1 MNKVQFKNS
10 HPAPLR
16 GNHKKGDAVT
26 VSTDNIANS
35 TEPNHQGVTNIGS
48 VPAYLVLADGRTFKG
63 FGFGAIGTTLGEA
76 VFTTAM
82 TGYQETLTDP
92 SYHRQIVVNTAPQ
105 IGNTGWNDEDN
116 ESRDGKIW
124 VAGMVIRDLAARV
137 SNFRA
142 TTSLQEEMAKQG
154 VVGIG
159 GIDTRALVRH
169 IRNEGAI
176 AAGIF
181 SGVDAERP
189 VEELIEEVKAQ
200 PSMAGANLSQEV
212 SVDEAYTIEAEGDAK
227 CTVVAYDLGIKQNT
241 PRRFAARG
249 VRTVIVPAETPFAE
263 IQKYNPA
270 GVFISNGPGDP
281 AAADTMVDIV
291 REILAADIPFF
302 GICFGNQILGR
313 AFGMETYKMK
323 FGHRGIN
330 VPVKNHITGKIDIT
344 AQNHGFALK
353 GEAGQEFE
361 TDFGTAIV
369 THTCL
374 NDGVVEGVALK
385 SGRAY
390 SVQYHPEAAAGPNDA
405 SPLFD
410 QFVALMDADSQNQ
423 KEEA

>member
-1 MNKVQFKNS
+1 MSK
-10 HPAPLR
+10 
-16 GNHKKGDAVT
+16 DT
-26 VSTDNIANS
+26 T
-35 TEPNHQGVTNIGS
+35 TYQGVTEIGS
-48 VPAYLVLADGRTFKG
+48 VPAYLVLADGRTFTG

-82 TGYQETLTDP
+82 TGYQETMTDP
-92 SYHRQIVVNTAPQ
+92 SYHRQIVVATAPQ

-116 ESRDGKIW
+116 ESRDGEIW
-124 VAGMVIRDLAARV
+124 VAGLVIRDLAARV
-137 SNFRA
+137 SNWRA
-142 TTSLQEEMAKQG
+142 TTSLQQEMADQG
-154 VVGIG
+154 IVGIG

-169 IRNEGAI
+169 LRNEGSI

-181 SGVDAERP
+181 SGADAQRP
-189 VEELIEEVKAQ
+189 VEELVEIVKNQ
-200 PSMAGANLSQEV
+200 PAMAGANLSVEV
-212 SVDEAYTIEAEGDAK
+212 SADETYVIEAEGEERH
-227 CTVVAYDLGIKQNT
+227 TVVAYDLGIKQNT
-241 PRRFAARG
+241 PRRFSARG
-249 VRTVIVPAETPFAE
+249 VRTVIVPAETPFE
-263 IQKYNPA
+263 DIKQYNPS

-281 AAADTMVDIV
+281 AAADVMVDIV
-291 REILAADIPFF
+291 REVLEADIPFF

-313 AFGMETYKMK
+313 AFGMETYKLK

-410 QFVALMDADSQNQ
+410 QFVELMDADAQ
-423 KEEA
+423 KKGA

>member
-1 MNKVQFKNS
+1 MSK
-10 HPAPLR
+10 
-16 GNHKKGDAVT
+16 DT
-26 VSTDNIANS
+26 T
-35 TEPNHQGVTNIGS
+35 TYQGVTEIGS
-48 VPAYLVLADGRTFKG
+48 VPAYLVLADGRTFTG

-82 TGYQETLTDP
+82 TGYQETMTDP
-92 SYHRQIVVNTAPQ
+92 SYHRQIVVATAPQ

-124 VAGMVIRDLAARV
+124 VAGLVIRDLAARV
-137 SNFRA
+137 SNWRA
-142 TTSLQEEMAKQG
+142 TTSLQQEMADQG
-154 VVGIG
+154 IVGIG

-169 IRNEGAI
+169 LRNEGSI

-181 SGVDAERP
+181 SGADAQRP
-189 VEELIEEVKAQ
+189 VEELVEIVKNQ
-200 PSMAGANLSQEV
+200 PAMAGANLSVEV
-212 SVDEAYTIEAEGDAK
+212 SADETYVIEAEGEERH
-227 CTVVAYDLGIKQNT
+227 TVVAYDLGIKQNT
-241 PRRFAARG
+241 PRRFSARG
-249 VRTVIVPAETPFAE
+249 VRTVIVPAETPFE
-263 IQKYNPA
+263 DIKQYNPS

-281 AAADTMVDIV
+281 AAADAMVDIV
-291 REILAADIPFF
+291 REVLEADIPFF

-313 AFGMETYKMK
+313 AFGMETYKLK

-410 QFVALMDADSQNQ
+410 QFVELMDADAQ
-423 KEEA
+423 KKGA

>member
-1 MNKVQFKNS
+1 MSK
-10 HPAPLR
+10 
-16 GNHKKGDAVT
+16 DT
-26 VSTDNIANS
+26 T
-35 TEPNHQGVTNIGS
+35 TYQGVTEIGS
-48 VPAYLVLADGRTFKG
+48 VPAYLVLADGRTFTG

-82 TGYQETLTDP
+82 TGYQETMTDP
-92 SYHRQIVVNTAPQ
+92 SYHRQIVVATAPQ

-124 VAGMVIRDLAARV
+124 VAGLVIRDLAARV
-137 SNFRA
+137 SNWRA
-142 TTSLQEEMAKQG
+142 TTSLQQEMADQG
-154 VVGIG
+154 IVGIG

-169 IRNEGAI
+169 LRNEGSI

-181 SGVDAERP
+181 SGADAQRP
-189 VEELIEEVKAQ
+189 VEELVEIVKNQ
-200 PSMAGANLSQEV
+200 PAMAGANLSVEV
-212 SVDEAYTIEAEGDAK
+212 SADETYVIEAEGEERH
-227 CTVVAYDLGIKQNT
+227 TVVAYDLGIKQNT
-241 PRRFAARG
+241 PRRFSARG
-249 VRTVIVPAETPFAE
+249 VRTVIVPAETPFE
-263 IQKYNPA
+263 DIKQYNPS

-281 AAADTMVDIV
+281 AAADVMVDIV
-291 REILAADIPFF
+291 REVLEADIPFF

-313 AFGMETYKMK
+313 AFGMETYKLK

-410 QFVALMDADSQNQ
+410 QFVELMDADAQ
-423 KEEA
+423 KKGA

>member
-1 MNKVQFKNS
+1 MSK
-10 HPAPLR
+10 
-16 GNHKKGDAVT
+16 DT
-26 VSTDNIANS
+26 T
-35 TEPNHQGVTNIGS
+35 TYQGVTEIGS
-48 VPAYLVLADGRTFKG
+48 VPAYLVLADGRTFTG

-82 TGYQETLTDP
+82 TGYQETMTDP
-92 SYHRQIVVNTAPQ
+92 SYHRQIVVATAPQ

-124 VAGMVIRDLAARV
+124 VAGLVIRDLAARV
-137 SNFRA
+137 SNWRA
-142 TTSLQEEMAKQG
+142 TTSLQQEMADQG
-154 VVGIG
+154 IVGIG

-169 IRNEGAI
+169 LRNEGSI

-181 SGVDAERP
+181 SGADAQRP
-189 VEELIEEVKAQ
+189 VEELVEIVKNQ
-200 PSMAGANLSQEV
+200 PAMTGANLSVEV
-212 SVDEAYTIEAEGDAK
+212 SADETYVIEAEGEERH
-227 CTVVAYDLGIKQNT
+227 TVVAYDLGIKQNT
-241 PRRFAARG
+241 PRRFSARG
-249 VRTVIVPAETPFAE
+249 VRTVIVPAETPFE
-263 IQKYNPA
+263 DIKQYNPS

-281 AAADTMVDIV
+281 AAADVMVDIV
-291 REILAADIPFF
+291 REVLEADIPFF

-313 AFGMETYKMK
+313 AFGMETYKLK

-410 QFVALMDADSQNQ
+410 QFVELMDADAQ
-423 KEEA
+423 KKGA